1 MNRMILIFS
10 GFNQRAIIAFIRTL
24 VKNKLRF
31 CIIALSEN
39 DPILLSEY
47 KKNVLTIRK
56 SKKLDLGEI
65 LQCVKQVKEKC
76 QTDSLFIA
84 PSTEALN
91 RFLLKNRNVFEEN
104 GCEIPLVEE
113 ALYQQISDK
122 ESFGKLCQSYG
133 IKVPNTVEFN
143 KENIPFV
150 VKPKFY
156 ETTEILSSPIIVDS
170 EKVLNSIDF
179 DSQNYYCQEYING
192 NSFYLL
198 YYISKNK
205 KIYRLDQENLL
216 QQPQGKSIVA
226 AHLIS
231 QFVDD
236 RKFRNMFNTINFHGL
251 VMIEIRIVNKEPYI
265 IEANPRF
272 WGPSQLFVDCGVNL
286 FEYFLKDY
294 DFKICDL
301 KTEPRQTLYFWN
313 GGMSSN
319 VVYHNVKD
327 FDFDEYIKYDIY
339 KRPDTMEIYKQELI
353 NRLSSSY
360 NTVSKHSQYQIL
372 PSCLTEFID
381 QKQLNTKSRAEQQRF
396 DYITHRITLKGKS
409 LIDIG
414 ANTGFFSFCAIEA
427 GAKHV
432 TSYEGNVAHAEFLS
446 AAIELLELGSQ
457 MEVKNEYYSFN
468 DTRKYDICFLLNV
481 IHHLGDDYGDKSL
494 SIEKAKEFM
503 ISQLNKMSFICE
515 TIVFQLGFN
524 WKGDRTNGLFKKG
537 TKQEMTEFIKNG
549 TRNYWDIEHIGIA
562 EKFTGE
568 IVYKDVSPNNIQR
581 MDELGEF
588 LNRPIFI
595 MKSRRLCKNG

>member
-1 MNRMILIFS
+1 MNNRTILIFS
-10 GFNQRAIIAFIRTL
+10 GFNQRAIIAFVRTL
-24 VKNKLRF
+24 AKNNLRF

-122 ESFGKLCQSYG
+122 GSFGKLCLSYG

-170 EKVLNSIDF
+170 EKILNSIDF

-226 AHLIS
+226 ARLIS

-251 VMIEIRIVNKEPYI
+251 VMIEIRIVNNEPYI

-327 FDFDEYIKYDIY
+327 FDFNEYIKYDIY

-353 NRLSSSY
+353 DRLNSSY
-360 NTVSKHSQYQIL
+360 NVISKHSQYQIL
-372 PSCLTEFID
+372 PQCLAKFID
-381 QKQLNTKSRAEQQRF
+381 QRLLNTKSRAEQQRF
-396 DYITHRITLKGKS
+396 DYIIQRLSLKGKS

-414 ANTGFFSFCAIEA
+414 ANTGFFSFSAIDA
-427 GAKHV
+427 GVKHV
-432 TSYEGNVAHAEFLS
+432 TSYEGNSAHAQFLS
-446 AAIELLELGSQ
+446 SATELLDLNNIVD
-457 MEVKNEYYSFN
+457 VKNEYYSFT
-468 DTRKYDICFLLNV
+468 DTKKYDVCFLLNV
-481 IHHLGDDYGDKSL
+481 IHHLGDDYGDKFL
-494 SIEKAKEFM
+494 RIEKAKEFM
-503 ISQLNKMSFICE
+503 IQQLNKMSSICE
-515 TIVFQLGFN
+515 TLVLQIGFN
-524 WKGDRTNGLFKKG
+524 WKGNIENCFFEKG
-537 TKQEMTEFIKNG
+537 TKQEMIEFIEKG
-549 TRNYWDIEHIGIA
+549 THGYWDIEYIGIA
-562 EKFTGE
+562 EISADG
-568 IVYKDVSPNNIQR
+568 IVYNDISPSNLQR
-581 MDELGEF
+581 KDELGEF

-595 MKSRRLCKNG
+595 MKSKLR

>member
-1 MNRMILIFS
+1 MNRTIVIFS

-24 VKNKLRF
+24 VKNNLRF

-39 DPILLSEY
+39 DPILLSDY
-47 KKNVLTIRK
+47 KKNVLTIRR
-56 SKKLDLGEI
+56 SKKLDLDEI

-76 QTDSLFIA
+76 HTDSLFIA

-91 RFLLKNRNVFEEN
+91 RFLLKNRKIFEEN
-104 GCEIPLVEE
+104 GCEIPLVEDV
-113 ALYQQISDK
+113 LYQQISDK
-122 ESFGKLCQSYG
+122 ESFGELCISYG
-133 IKVPNTVEFN
+133 IKVPNTVVFN

-156 ETTEILSSPIIVDS
+156 ETTEILSSPIIVNS
-170 EKVLNSIDF
+170 EEVLNSINF
-179 DSQNYYCQEYING
+179 DSKNYYCQEYING
-192 NSFYLL
+192 NSYYLL
-198 YYISKNK
+198 YYISKDK
-205 KIYRLDQENLL
+205 KIYRLDQENIL

-251 VMIEIRIVNKEPYI
+251 VMIEIRIVNNEPYI

-294 DFKICDL
+294 DFYIGDL
-301 KTEPRQTLYFWN
+301 KTDPRQTLYFWN

-339 KRPDTMEIYKQELI
+339 KRPDTMKIYKQELI
-353 NRLSSSY
+353 DQLNSSY
-360 NTVSKHSQYQIL
+360 NVISKHSQYQIL
-372 PSCLTEFID
+372 PQCLAKYID
-381 QKQLNTKSRAEQQRF
+381 QKQLKTKSRAEQQRF
-396 DYITHRITLKGKS
+396 DYITQRLSLKGKS
-409 LIDIG
+409 IIDIG
-414 ANTGFFSFCAIEA
+414 ANTGFFSFSAIDA

-432 TSYEGNVAHAEFLS
+432 NSYEGNSVHAQFLS
-446 AAIELLELGSQ
+446 SATELLELNSIVD
-457 MEVKNEYYSFN
+457 VKNEYYSFT
-468 DTRKYDICFLLNV
+468 DTKKYDVCFLLNV

-494 SIEKAKEFM
+494 SIEKAKGLM
-503 ISQLNKMSFICE
+503 IQQLNKMSSICE
-515 TIVFQLGFN
+515 NMVFQLGFN
-524 WKGDRTNGLFKKG
+524 WKGNRTTCLFENG
-537 TKQEMTEFIKNG
+537 TKQEMIDFIKNETKG
-549 TRNYWDIEHIGIA
+549 FWNIKHIGVA
-562 EKFTGE
+562 EKQDKA
-568 IVYKDVSPNNIQR
+568 IIYKDLSSQNIQR

-595 MKSRRLCKNG
+595 MESESFNY